1 MRETRLDLDDFV
13 MPLFAGPSTVR
24 NEELPGMSRYSV
36 EDLVAEAGALAG
48 LGVKALLLFG
58 VPEEKD
64 DEGSG
69 AWDEDGIVQRS
80 LRALRSEHPELVLV
94 TDVCLCEY
102 TAHGHCGVIRDGEV
116 ANDETLEVLAR
127 TAFSHVDAGADA
139 VAPSDMMDGRV
150 GAIREVLPE
159 TPIVAYAAKYASA
172 FYGPFRDV
180 AESTP
185 SFGDRRGYQMDPANV
200 REALRECEL
209 DLAEG
214 ADVLMVKPALP
225 YLDVIRAVR
234 GRFDCPV
241 AAYNV
246 SGEYAMV
253 KAAAAAGHLDE
264 RQAALESLT
273 AIKRAGADLVFSYWT
288 KDLARWSLEAE
299 VGPGAAGREADSGRR
314 QLAGPGDAQRRSRR
328 SRSSFAAAA
337 ARRSRTSTAI
347 ATSTGC

>member
-1 MRETRLDLDDFV
+1 MSSFPATRLRRLRRTGALRSLVRETRLDLDDFV
-13 MPLFAGPSTVR
+13 MPLFVGPSTAR
-24 NEELPGMSRYSV
+24 NDALPGICRWSV
-36 EDLVAEAGALAG
+36 DDVVAEADELVR
-48 LGVKALLLFG
+48 LGVTAVLLFG
-58 VPEEKD
+58 IPEEKD

-69 AWDEDGIVQRS
+69 AWDEDGIVQRA
-80 LRALRSEHPELVLV
+80 LRALRAEQRDLVLV

-102 TAHGHCGVIRDGEV
+102 TTHGHCGVIRDGEV
-116 ANDETLEVLAR
+116 ANDETLELLAR
-127 TAFSHVDAGADA
+127 TAVSHIDAGADV

-159 TPIVAYAAKYASA
+159 APIVAYAAKYASA

-180 AESTP
+180 AESAP
-185 SFGDRRGYQMDPANV
+185 SFGDRRGYQLDPANV

-225 YLDVIRAVR
+225 YLDVLRAVR
-234 GRFDCPV
+234 ERFDCPI

-264 RQAALESLT
+264 RQAAFESLT
-273 AIKRAGADLVFSYWT
+273 AIRRAGADLVVSYWT
-288 KDLARWSLEAE
+288 KELARWL
-299 VGPGAAGREADSGRR
+299 G
-314 QLAGPGDAQRRSRR
+314 
-328 SRSSFAAAA
+328 
-337 ARRSRTSTAI
+337 
-347 ATSTGC
+347 